1 MSLSVEQATEL
12 FDYMF
17 WADRM
22 MVAAASSLSA
32 EEYYKARGM
41 SLGSI
46 HNLLVHLMAAEW
58 LWLERWRGNSPKRVE
73 NQDDHPTR
81 EALEARWPQVHA
93 ELLEFMGQQ
102 NAESLAKPLSFKST
116 AGEASTI
123 RLGQLMIHLVDHG
136 SYHRGQLNSLIKQA
150 GGQPAPA
157 FYVTYQR
164 QQHKQ
169 PVAG

>member
-12 FDYMF
+12 FDYLR

-22 MVAAASSLSA
+22 MLAAASGLSA
-32 EEYYKARGM
+32 EEYYKARGV

-46 HNLLVHLMAAEW
+46 HNLMVHLMAAER
-58 LWLERWRGNSPKRVE
+58 LWLERWRGSSPRRVE

-93 ELLEFMGQQ
+93 ELLEFVGRQ
-102 NAESLAKPLSFKST
+102 NAESLAKPVAFKST
-116 AGEASTI
+116 TGEASTI
-123 RLGQLMIHLVDHG
+123 PLGQLMIHVVDHG
-136 SYHRGQLNSLIKQA
+136 SYHRGQLNSMIKQA

-164 QQHKQ
+164 QRHKQ
-169 PVAG
+169 PAAG